1 MSLRKLFSIGLLI
14 IFATAASAASTA
26 LGHDAFGSS
35 QSKLI
40 NVIASNILER
50 DFCEKPVPTFLHP
63 ALESRRMNM
72 AQALSPRCSTPAGI
86 CFVQPPQ
93 PIGTPCAC
101 GQFQGTII
109 W

>member
-14 IFATAASAASTA
+14 ILAMAASAASTA
-26 LGHDAFGSS
+26 L
-35 QSKLI
+35 
-40 NVIASNILER
+40 ER
-50 DFCEKPVPTFLHP
+50 RPMD
-63 ALESRRMNM
+63 M